1 MFDALPP
8 AAPSPPTIVVTGRAL
23 PEPEAERAYHVDM
36 LDRAALADGPAQ
48 TLDQLLTRTPGL
60 QLFRR
65 SNADSAHPTSQG
77 ITLRALGGNASS
89 RALLVLDGVP
99 QADPFGG
106 WVNWPAY
113 DPSGLQQVRVVRG
126 GGSVGHGAGSLA
138 GTIEMRSLAETGVL
152 GSIEGGSRESLN
164 GRFYGGTEALGGRL
178 TLNVQ
183 AARSDGFVPVTKA
196 TRGPV
201 DRPAPYEE
209 ASIRPRWIAPIG
221 SDTELQLGGLAF
233 ADERERGV
241 PFTDNRTRGAD
252 GSVRLVGTGRWQW
265 SALGYAQWREMRSS
279 FASVAED
286 RASASRVSLQHVPS
300 NGQGASVEVRPPVGQ
315 IELRAGADLRFTSG
329 ESRELFAYVSGEPTR
344 RRVAGGKSRT
354 EGLFAEASLEVGPV
368 TMSGGARLDH
378 WRIWSGELVERPI
391 AGGPPTRE
399 DVYPARNGWRPTGRV
414 GATMNIAEGAS
425 LRMAAYR
432 GWRLPALNELF
443 RAFRAGSD
451 ATAANALLDPETL
464 AGAEIGIDY
473 RMDAIDFSVTAF
485 ANRLSDAIANVT
497 LGHGPGNFP
506 GVGFVAGAFRQRQ
519 NLEAIKARGIE
530 ATLAFHRGRWSA
542 DLGASLTRAR
552 VVASGPAASLDGLRP
567 AQAPAAAFGGSI
579 GWEDRGRGARIF
591 LHHTGPQFEDDLN
604 LQRLKPAT
612 TVDAFLAWPLTDRF
626 QLIARGVNL
635 LDETVVAGVA
645 DDGAVER
652 ATPRTFWLGIR
663 LRAD

>member
-1 MFDALPP
+1 
-8 AAPSPPTIVVTGRAL
+8 
-23 PEPEAERAYHVDM
+23 
-36 LDRAALADGPAQ
+36 
-48 TLDQLLTRTPGL
+48 
-60 QLFRR
+60 
-65 SNADSAHPTSQG
+65 
-77 ITLRALGGNASS
+77 
-89 RALLVLDGVP
+89 
-99 QADPFGG
+99 
-106 WVNWPAY
+106 
-113 DPSGLQQVRVVRG
+113 
-126 GGSVGHGAGSLA
+126 
-138 GTIEMRSLAETGVL
+138 
-152 GSIEGGSRESLN
+152 
-164 GRFYGGTEALGGRL
+164 
-178 TLNVQ
+178 
-183 AARSDGFVPVTKA
+183 
-196 TRGPV
+196 
-201 DRPAPYEE
+201 
-209 ASIRPRWIAPIG
+209 
-221 SDTELQLGGLAF
+221 
-233 ADERERGV
+233 
-241 PFTDNRTRGAD
+241 
-252 GSVRLVGTGRWQW
+252 
-265 SALGYAQWREMRSS
+265 
-279 FASVAED
+279 
-286 RASASRVSLQHVPS
+286 
-300 NGQGASVEVRPPVGQ
+300 
-315 IELRAGADLRFTSG
+315 
-329 ESRELFAYVSGEPTR
+329 
-344 RRVAGGKSRT
+344 
-354 EGLFAEASLEVGPV
+354 
-368 TMSGGARLDH
+368 
-378 WRIWSGELVERPI
+378 
-391 AGGPPTRE
+391 
-399 DVYPARNGWRPTGRV
+399 
-414 GATMNIAEGAS
+414 MNIAEGAS

-443 RAFRAGSD
+443 RPFRAGSD

-567 AQAPAAAFGGSI
+567 AQAPAAAYSGSI

-612 TVDAFLAWPLTDRF
+612 TVDAFLAWPMTDRF